1 MEIFFL
7 KKDQD
12 NLKKTFGKKKSDK
25 KKETKQFGSSKF
37 EVA

>member
-12 NLKKTFGKKKSDK
+12 NLKKTFGKKNQIKRK
-25 KKETKQFGSSKF
+25 KQNNLARVNSR
-37 EVA
+37 